1 MKYITKVKEIID
13 QNDCDD
19 YEKMIKDKKDEVLRI
34 KEEAAIKL
42 LELESET
49 EEIKAKLKDA
59 GLERFDSFKIEQQL
73 ND

>member
-59 GLERFDSFKIEQQL
+59 GLERLDSFKIEQQL